1 MFNNAIKSTLNGA
14 LPMLIIFI
22 VVISTVRITGFK
34 TSGKKMSIHD
44 EIMNLLFIVY
54 ALLLFEILTGTE
66 NSLGSG
72 VNLIPFK
79 EISRYDIGSK
89 MFIYNVVGNILIFI
103 PFGYFISRYIKP
115 KRVLPIIINS
125 LITSITVEIVQLNI
139 GRSFDIDDVL
149 LNLVGA
155 IIGYFLYVAVSAI
168 LHHLPKFLQKEFF
181 YDALS
186 IIILVGFVMYLLN
199 ICGLRWF

>member
-1 MFNNAIKSTLNGA
+1 MFDNAIKNTLSGA

-34 TSGKKMSIHD
+34 TSGKKMVIHD
-44 EIMNLLFIVY
+44 EVMNLLFIIYV
-54 ALLLFEILTGTE
+54 LLLFEILTGTE

-72 VNLIPFK
+72 INYIPFK
-79 EISRYDIGSK
+79 EILRYNFGSR
-89 MFIYNVVGNILIFI
+89 MFILNVVGNILIFI

-115 KRVLPIIINS
+115 KRILPIIINS
-125 LITSITVEIVQLNI
+125 VITSITVELVQLNI
-139 GRSFDIDDVL
+139 GRSFDIDDIL

-155 IIGYFLYVAVSAI
+155 IVGYFLYVGVSAI